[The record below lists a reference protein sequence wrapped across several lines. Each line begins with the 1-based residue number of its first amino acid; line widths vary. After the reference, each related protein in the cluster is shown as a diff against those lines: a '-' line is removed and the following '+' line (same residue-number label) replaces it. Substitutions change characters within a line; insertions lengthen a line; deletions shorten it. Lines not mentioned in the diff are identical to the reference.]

1 MTKET
6 KINNNDYKT
15 MINKLYYYYWQH
27 LWQETTDTLNDINLI
42 QCLCLNSISENGHQ
56 HNSSQSRV

>member
-15 MINKLYYYYWQH
+15 MINKLYYYWQH
-27 LWQETTDTLNDINLI
+27 LWQETTDTLNDINPI
-42 QCLCLNSISENGHQ
+42 QFLCLNSVSENGHQ
-56 HNSSQSRV
+56 HNSSQSRG